1 MRLLLSSLVFAVVL
15 ACSREP
21 DAPSAKTVQA
31 AGTPPAPAR
40 SAKVLPVQLPQ
51 SSDPKIVACA
61 SALETGDLSQA
72 QSLLLEL
79 ADDQSPDSHCLRARL
94 LAAKGDGVGALR
106 EIETARKR
114 WPDQACLFAT
124 LAEIHATGGRLESA
138 QAEIRAGLAAAGPTP
153 DLSRASGVVRLLQQG
168 GAKAGMAHLLEAVH
182 SKPDLFFTA
191 APLSEAHRLLAT
203 EALAKQNPIEALSHA
218 RAGLEL
224 EPKNPELRLLL
235 ADALVASGNYDD
247 ALPAYEEFAKEG
259 RDLGATLRLYY
270 QKGAMAA
277 LVDGKAELAVER
289 YLRARQLGAS
299 DEELNFGAGVLHR
312 AAADA
317 QTKAD
322 QAFDDERWGDARSA
336 LGRVLSI
343 EADDLAARTQ
353 LGVVCFKLED
363 YPSAEA
369 CWRRVLEGA
378 ETQKLVLPDPV
389 HLKLA
394 SALKAQGKESE
405 IKPLLES
412 YLATQPD
419 GEWAQLTREALA
431 RLTH

>member
-1 MRLLLSSLVFAVVL
+1 MRLLLSSLLL
-15 ACSREP
+15 AATFGCSHESDP
-21 DAPSAKTVQA
+21 AAAKAVQA
-31 AGTPPAPAR
+31 AGNPAAPAR
-40 SAKVLPVQLPQ
+40 PVKALPVQLPQ
-51 SSDPKIVACA
+51 SSDPRIVACA
-61 SALETGDLSQA
+61 AALENGDLSQA

-94 LAAKGDGVGALR
+94 LAAKGDSIGALR

-124 LAEIHATGGRLESA
+124 MAEIHATGGRLESA

-168 GAKAGMAHLLEAVH
+168 GAKAGMVHLLEAVRKAPH
-182 SKPDLFFTA
+182 LFFTA

-203 EALAKQNPIEALSHA
+203 EALAKQNPVEALSHA

-224 EPKNPELRLLL
+224 EPKNPELRLLV

-322 QAFDDERWGDARSA
+322 LAFDEQRWGDARSA
-336 LGRVLSI
+336 LERVLAI
-343 EADDLAARTQ
+343 EAADLATRTQ

-363 YPSAEA
+363 YASAEA
-369 CWRRVLEGA
+369 CWRRVLESA
-378 ETQKLVLPDPV
+378 EAQKLVLPDPV

-394 SALKAQGKESE
+394 GALHAQGKDSE

-412 YLATQPD
+412 YLATAPD